1 MKPLATMPVFSLR
14 AGAFIGFA
22 LIALVNAVTLG
33 LVAWNRGGEPESVL
47 SLSERELPQPWRRS
61 VRQGENSGL
70 EFALRWRVAW
80 VPPKESDIDEGYDSD
95 DGTGYWNY
103 GRQAAWLDVT
113 KLLSL
118 GFSPDEVTGDK
129 AKLRRG
135 RSRPVLL
142 VLELDGPATRQS
154 IEKAHRSET
163 YAAGLRDAN
172 PGKKEFENRAKHAAK
187 ALEEQKLRSSRLFVI
202 DAGLDAAALRA
213 NYADRA
219 RYAIVQGR
227 IRPGWPDAKRPRE
240 RLGFVESVDIPAI
253 HVPHALKDRVPPP
266 SDRPGYSAPY
276 TVRLAFGSR
285 LEPWILSI
293 DPGAAL
299 IEPKAAVH

>member
-1 MKPLATMPVFSLR
+1 MKPFATMPVLSLR
-14 AGAFIGFA
+14 AGAFIGLA

-33 LVAWNRGGEPESVL
+33 LVAWNRGGEPESAL
-47 SLSERELPQPWRRS
+47 TLSERELRVPWRRS

-80 VPPKESDIDEGYDSD
+80 VPPKEGDIDEGYESD

-103 GRQAAWLDVT
+103 GRQAAWLDEA

-118 GFSPDEVTGDK
+118 GFSPDEVTGDQVK
-129 AKLRRG
+129 YRRG

-142 VLELDGPATRQS
+142 VLEFDGQATRQA
-154 IEKAHRSET
+154 IEKALRSDA

-187 ALEEQKLRSSRLFVI
+187 ALEEQKLRSSRLFVV
-202 DAGLDAAALRA
+202 DAGLDVASLRA

-219 RYAIVQGR
+219 RYAIVRGQ

-240 RLGFVESVDIPAI
+240 RLGFVESVEIPAI
-253 HVPHALKDRVPPP
+253 HVPHGLKDRVPPE
-266 SDRPGYSAPY
+266 DIRPNHLAPF
-276 TVRLAFGSR
+276 TARLAFGKR
-285 LEPWILSI
+285 LEPWIIAI
-293 DPGAAL
+293 DPGAASR
-299 IEPKAAVH
+299 